1 MCLVSQFGI
10 DFGTVNA
17 SLPTVVV
24 GRVLHI
30 DADFC
35 SYHGTLSDED
45 GVYPTADESIE
56 RMVIQGDTLRALA
69 AADSMCFHFTHPDS
83 PKAGRYDAAIQQ
95 AYQDNRV
102 VDESTLSGE
111 QLITY
116 LDRQKHK
123 ECVKQA
129 RICFAK
135 RYSVVSKHY
144 EYTISCHMETE
155 LEADDSITIAMYA
168 DKDSVIWSPD
178 KDLRMGS
185 GKHLVEGDYYI
196 KEVNGFGGC
205 YLKEIPIK
213 EGVRKENKGY
223 GTCWFWHQMLQ
234 GDGADNIKGCKGLY
248 KKLNDK
254 LYPTLL
260 QRNAHHRQF
269 EDRKLT
275 KAMVTALNRPGTNS
289 LGHVTAHDLLKDCK
303 TDLQCLNIVAECYQ
317 GYYGDAWYSEYKD
330 KTYHWSEIFYE
341 SAKLLWMQR
350 TRDVNDFK
358 LFIQEVKNN
367 D

>member
-1 MCLVSQFGI
+1 MRLVSQFGI

-69 AADSMCFHFTHPDS
+69 AAESMCFHFTHPDS

-129 RICFAK
+129 RICFHK
-135 RYSVVSKHY
+135 RYNTVTKYY
-144 EYTISCHMETE
+144 EHPISCHMETE

-205 YLKEIPIK
+205 YLKDGPS
-213 EGVRKENKGY
+213 GKENKGY

-234 GDGADNIKGCKGLY
+234 GDGADNIKGCA
-248 KKLNDK
+248 KLSKVINDREFPNK
-254 LYPTLL
+254 QLL
-260 QRNAHHRQF
+260 DAYERIKVG
-269 EDRKLT
+269 RKLT
-275 KAMVTALNRPGTNS
+275 KANQTALDRGPANC
-289 LGHVTAHDLLKDCK
+289 GHVTTHELLKDCK
-303 TDLQCLNIVAECYQ
+303 TDMQCLTVVAECYQ
-317 GYYGDAWYSEYKD
+317 TYYGNAWYSEYTG
-330 KTYHWSEIFYE
+330 KTHHWTEIFYE

-358 LFIQEVKNN
+358 LFIQEVKNHE